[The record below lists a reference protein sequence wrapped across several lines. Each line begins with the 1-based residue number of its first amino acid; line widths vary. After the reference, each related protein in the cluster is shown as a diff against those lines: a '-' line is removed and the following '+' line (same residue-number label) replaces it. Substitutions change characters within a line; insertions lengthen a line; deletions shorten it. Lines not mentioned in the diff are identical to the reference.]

1 MNDRTPFAQLEL
13 QMAKIDLDAL
23 KREATSI
30 SATRATPKRP
40 SEELKSL
47 SIQWRDQAE
56 RIVGETLAK
65 AGVNVAELQEKISK
79 NNRTFRDA
87 AKGLQKPRSETVAK
101 RRIAFQNSIAHR
113 RAALEPLGSV
123 PTAVQT
129 SMVYLPEPFFITV
142 SPNSSIGFL
151 LASNIAPYDSRAQI
165 GVPSTDYGH
174 NVYCDFW
181 FDWFNDSALQVV
193 VTNASSQTVLNGS
206 VYAFLLGPLWGSWGN
221 WEGFT
226 FSSGSGI
233 TVYQGNTVAVSV
245 AVPDET
251 FDLKTHFFVQPIDHG
266 LNFEYETLTPST
278 SGWPIVVPPQTGIL
292 IQVAPYISWDF
303 SAGGIWWGG
312 PDEGNSANSFTAS
325 FNDDGNDGFM
335 QCSGV
340 ALEIQSPIVSY
351 PAA

>member
-1 MNDRTPFAQLEL
+1 M

-47 SIQWRDQAE
+47 SIQWRDEAE

-65 AGVNVAELQEKISK
+65 AGVNVAEFREKISK
-79 NNRTFRDA
+79 NNRTLRDA

-113 RAALEPLGSV
+113 RAALEPLGNV

-142 SPNSSIGFL
+142 SPNSSYSFL
-151 LASNIAPYDSRAQI
+151 VATNVAPYDSRAQI
-165 GVPSTDYGH
+165 VVPPTDYGH

-181 FDWFNDSALQVV
+181 FEWFNDSALQAV
-193 VTNASSQTVLNGS
+193 VTNASSQTVLNGG
-206 VYAFLLGPLWGSWGN
+206 VYASISGPPTGLLGT
-221 WEGFT
+221 WEGFK
-226 FSSGSGI
+226 FSSGSEI

-251 FDLKTHFFVQPIDHG
+251 FDLKTHAEPTDHG

-303 SAGGIWWGG
+303 SSGFAWWGG
-312 PDEGNSANSFTAS
+312 PDEGDSANLFTAN
-325 FNDDGNDGFM
+325 FNDVGNDGFM

-340 ALEIQSPIVSY
+340 ALEIQSPIISY